1 MAGWPGPGQRRLG
14 AMSKE
19 SQPTHPASTSGPFTV
34 AELAER
40 LGGEVE
46 EALEGEGE
54 REITGVR
61 TLEDAGP
68 EHLSFLTNRKYV
80 RQLES
85 TDAGAVLLD
94 RNTDAHGRTV
104 IRLDDP
110 YSAFARAL
118 QLFHPQPW
126 PEPGIDPRAHVHP
139 DATVDETATV
149 EAFAF
154 VGAGAEVGAESWI
167 ESGAY
172 VGRGVTLGERCRLMP
187 GSVAYEGSV
196 LGHRVWLNPG
206 VVVGGEGFGFAP
218 NPAGHVKIPQV
229 ARAIVE
235 DDVEIGA
242 NSCVDRGALGD
253 TVVRRHAKLDNM
265 VQIGHGSEVG
275 EGSLLAAYA
284 ALAGSAKIGKGVM
297 LAGKAGVI
305 NHLEVGDGST
315 FASQSIAMSDHPP
328 GSHLAGTP
336 AMDRRRW
343 MKASAV
349 FQDLPDLLKRIRKLE
364 KLEKRVEE
372 LEEELQEKV
381 ESTS

>member
-1 MAGWPGPGQRRLG
+1 MSQR
-14 AMSKE
+14 KH
-19 SQPTHPASTSGPFTV
+19 PTPNAGPFTV

-40 LGGEVE
+40 LGGELQ
-46 EALEGEGE
+46 EAREGDGE
-54 REITGVR
+54 REISGVR
-61 TLEDAGP
+61 TLDDAGP
-68 EHLSFLTNRKYV
+68 EHLSFMTNRKYLP
-80 RQLES
+80 QLES
-85 TDAGAVLLD
+85 SAAAAVILDPSTDARGHTA
-94 RNTDAHGRTV
+94 

-110 YSAFARAL
+110 YSAYARAL

-126 PEPGIDPRAHVHP
+126 PEPGIDPQASVHP
-139 DATVDETATV
+139 DAEVDESATV

-154 VGAGAEVGAESWI
+154 VGAGAKVGAESWI

-172 VGRGVTLGERCRLMP
+172 VGRDVRVGSRCRLMP
-187 GSVAYEGSV
+187 ASVAYEGSV
-196 LGHRVWLNPG
+196 LGDRVWLNPG
-206 VVVGGEGFGFAP
+206 VIVGGEGFGFAP

-229 ARAIVE
+229 ARAVIE

-253 TVVRRHAKLDNM
+253 TVVGRGAKLDNM

-284 ALAGSAKIGKGVM
+284 ALAGSARIGKGVM

-305 NHLEVGDGST
+305 NHMEVGDGST
-315 FASQSIAMSDHPP
+315 FAPQSIAMSDHEA

-343 MKASAV
+343 MRSSAV
-349 FQDLPDLLKRIRKLE
+349 FQDLPDLLKRLRR
-364 KLEKRVEE
+364 LEKRVEE
-372 LEEELQEKV
+372 LEGDAGDAGNV
-381 ESTS
+381 DGD